1 MSDQPKQ
8 PAPGRGA
15 QIWTSLA
22 MLLVV
27 AIVVG
32 GALWLLRTPAPP
44 VSPTATTA
52 TVTPTAAA
60 ATTSP
65 PAVTTSAVEPTVA
78 PPAASAGLPYT
89 PGPDETGTNF
99 AWMTKMVV
107 KSGYVYIT
115 VDYIIIGEDPEGG
128 WKITNNNPKL
138 RVFPLAKTCPC
149 RYLIEGGASL
159 SAPLKPLAF
168 RTKWSSAPSDAMIRH
183 NPYKVTVK
191 HGVVTRLDNEWLP

>member
-27 AIVVG
+27 VLVVG
-32 GALWLLRTPAPP
+32 GALWLLRTPSPP
-44 VSPTATTA
+44 VSPTTTTT
-52 TVTPTAAA
+52 TVTPTATA
-60 ATTSP
+60 ATPTS
-65 PAVTTSAVEPTVA
+65 TVEPTVA
-78 PPAASAGLPYT
+78 PPAAPAGLPYT

-149 RYLIEGGASL
+149 RYLVEGGASL
-159 SAPLKPLAF
+159 SASLKPLAF
-168 RTKWSSAPSDAMIRH
+168 RTKWSSAPSDATIRR
-183 NPYKVTVK
+183 NPYKITVK

>member
-1 MSDQPKQ
+1 MSDRPKQ

-27 AIVVG
+27 VLVVG
-32 GALWLLRTPAPP
+32 GALWLLRTPSPP
-44 VSPTATTA
+44 VSPTTTTT
-52 TVTPTAAA
+52 TVTPTATA
-60 ATTSP
+60 ATPTS
-65 PAVTTSAVEPTVA
+65 TVEPTVA
-78 PPAASAGLPYT
+78 PPAAPAGLPYT

-128 WKITNNNPKL
+128 WKITNNNAKL
-138 RVFPLAKTCPC
+138 RVFPLAKTCHC

-183 NPYKVTVK
+183 NRYKVTVK
-191 HGVVTRLDNEWLP
+191 HGVVTRFDNEWLP